1 MALVS
6 DEIETVEI
14 NNLESKGHD
23 DLLALIN
30 DLDEERKQ
38 LRGSAEEAEEETCSL
53 REKVDALESRL
64 LEAADLMAEQGRIHN
79 TPHAKRHWID
89 GR

>member
-6 DEIETVEI
+6 DEIGEVEI
-14 NNLESKGHD
+14 GDLKNKSHD
-23 DLLALIN
+23 DLLALVN

-38 LRGSAEEAEEETCSL
+38 LRDSAEKAEEESCSL

-79 TPHAKRHWID
+79 TPHAKRQWIN
-89 GR
+89 GK

>member
-1 MALVS
+1 MAFVS
-6 DEIETVEI
+6 DEIEEVEI
-14 NNLESKGHD
+14 GDLENKSHD

-38 LRGSAEEAEEETCSL
+38 LRDSTEKAEEEACSL
-53 REKVDALESRL
+53 KEKVDALKSRL
-64 LEAADLMAEQGRIHN
+64 LEAADLMAESGRIHN
-79 TPHAKRHWID
+79 TPHAKRQWID